1 MEVGDPGAPILH
13 AAGHV
18 EGERR
23 REPDSVTT
31 QPLLME
37 GQSVQENPIK

>member
-13 AAGHV
+13 AEGHV

-23 REPDSVTT
+23 KEPDSVIT
-31 QPLLME
+31 QPLLMA
-37 GQSVQENPIK
+37 GQSVQEKPIK